1 MTMLSVTLIEVLK
14 VVRKPLANPT
24 CLLLESNTK
33 DNTLSIEGDNINNHI
48 VDRGGGV
55 LCPFSVSLSFLQQP
69 SRVLSSGKKVEV
81 SYVLLHVS
89 NHLLL

>member
-48 VDRGGGV
+48 VDKEVAEFCV
-55 LCPFSVSLSFLQQP
+55 LFPLACPSFSSQ
-69 SRVLSSGKKVEV
+69 VEYFPLERKLKLAM
-81 SYVLLHVS
+81 SCS
-89 NHLLL
+89 T